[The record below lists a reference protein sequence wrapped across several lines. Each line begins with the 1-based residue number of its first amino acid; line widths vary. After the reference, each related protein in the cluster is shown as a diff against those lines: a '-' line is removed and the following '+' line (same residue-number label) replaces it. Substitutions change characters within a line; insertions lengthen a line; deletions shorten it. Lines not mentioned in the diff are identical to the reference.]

1 MTPAGGNGLDTAKN
15 CPAAGVM
22 AKEARGGNKES
33 GSWKEANAQ
42 LATHRMQIRTK
53 ERTTQDAFKIFN
65 HSSTCFSPYGG
76 RESTAAS
83 LEPMLTDSAES
94 AATPAT
100 NTSAS
105 NIAPPG
111 DSDEAHLQSDKEEE
125 FFFFKDT
132 RAVLAGAIGGRG
144 GPGRQQGEWQLEG
157 SERTYGDGKRR

>member
-125 FFFFKDT
+125 FFFLKIP
-132 RAVLAGAIGGRG
+132 VLCS
-144 GPGRQQGEWQLEG
+144 PGL
-157 SERTYGDGKRR
+157 